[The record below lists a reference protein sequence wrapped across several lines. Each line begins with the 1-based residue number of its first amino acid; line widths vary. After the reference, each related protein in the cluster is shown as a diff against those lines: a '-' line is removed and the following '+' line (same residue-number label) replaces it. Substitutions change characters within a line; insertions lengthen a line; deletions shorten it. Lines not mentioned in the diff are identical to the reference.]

1 MAQSNNNNSGSGNG
15 GSYTA
20 PAPQQSDNSAPAPQE
35 QAQAED
41 PQTHTDENGVGGVD
55 FRDVLS
61 SEGSMEQLHPD
72 AGVYTPDEAATV
84 PYYLY

>member
-20 PAPQQSDNSAPAPQE
+20 PAPQE
-35 QAQAED
+35 QAQAEA